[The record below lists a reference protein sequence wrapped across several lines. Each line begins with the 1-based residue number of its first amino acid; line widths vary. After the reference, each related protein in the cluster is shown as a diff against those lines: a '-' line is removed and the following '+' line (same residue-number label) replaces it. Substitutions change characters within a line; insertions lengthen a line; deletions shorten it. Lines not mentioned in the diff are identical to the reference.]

1 MVPYCGPLEEDCVAN
16 QTLKD
21 KSCLIPCTG
30 LYADITD
37 YSVKQSGEAFE
48 KYVVEGKNLKE
59 FVVLIRTQTRFPH
72 ID

>member
-1 MVPYCGPLEEDCVAN
+1 MVPYCGPLEEDCVTN

-21 KSCLIPCTG
+21 KNCLIPCAG

-37 YSVKQSGEAFE
+37 YSGKQSGEAFE